1 MDDRMRPRLRVLVD
15 TTLQLLATK
24 EISLDVATRKLHD
37 AGVPFSV
44 ICRVLAPD
52 SDPAQAPLAAAA
64 AGQSQMM

>member
-44 ICRVLAPD
+44 ICRVLAPEAAL
-52 SDPAQAPLAAAA
+52 SQAPQASAST
-64 AGQSQMM
+64 GQSQMA

>member
-15 TTLQLLATK
+15 TTLELIAAQ

-44 ICRVLAPD
+44 ICRVLAPETITG
-52 SDPAQAPLAAAA
+52 QAPQASATD
-64 AGQSQMM
+64 GRPQMA